1 VLGYLGTV
9 WLRSSFENFGR
20 SLYLIFYKKLEIEVL
35 HVIWFECYVD
45 CI

>member
-1 VLGYLGTV
+1 MFGYLGTI
-9 WLRSSFENFGR
+9 WLCSSFGNFGR
-20 SLYLIFYKKLEIEVL
+20 SLYLIVYVKPGLEVL